1 MTTTGSSHHASP
13 REHTPRGADHAP
25 ELVAYFASVIGVF
38 LASALV
44 GDEKPGSLEP
54 WFFVALLTIG
64 YTFSRTARAI
74 PESRRP

>member
-1 MTTTGSSHHASP
+1 MTTTGSSQPTSPGREGTARASD
-13 REHTPRGADHAP
+13 HTA

-44 GDEKPGSLEP
+44 GAQRPGSLEP

-64 YTFSRTARAI
+64 YTFSRTGL
-74 PESRRP
+74 PRPA